1 MIAFW
6 LYAGLLFA
14 AALGFVL
21 VPQLGLWRTP
31 VDADRTRTNVDLY
44 RERLREL
51 EEQHRVGALDAA
63 HLDLGRVEAAR
74 ELLDDTQTAE
84 HAVDFPLGRTIPL
97 AAALSTPLLALA
109 LYLHW
114 GLLDQLKLPRLR
126 SAAQNIEKSAMRQ
139 EALSLAATS
148 DSADGWSS
156 LGRAYMAQGRMS
168 EAAQAYERAAAIGGR
183 PPDVLGHWAEAE
195 YFAGERQWTAKLQ
208 ALIDEALT
216 SNPREAASLKLAG
229 MAAFQAGRYSDA
241 AGYWERL
248 AATLP
253 EGDMSRASI
262 AKDIARA
269 RDLAK

>member
-14 AALGFVL
+14 AALSFIL
-21 VPQLGLWRTP
+21 VPQLRLPRRR
-31 VDADRTRTNVDLY
+31 VDADRTRLNVSLY
-44 RERLREL
+44 RERLHEL
-51 EEQHRVGALDAA
+51 QEQLCVGALDAA
-63 HLDLGRVEAAR
+63 QLDIGRAEAAR
-74 ELLDDTQTAE
+74 ELLDDTQRAK
-84 HAVDFPLGRTIPL
+84 HAVEFPLGRTIPL

-114 GLLDQLKLPRLR
+114 GALDQLKLMRQR
-126 SAAQNIEKSAMRQ
+126 SAAQNVEKIAMRQ
-139 EALSLAATS
+139 EAASLAATS

-168 EAAQAYERAAAIGGR
+168 DAARAFERAAALAGR
-183 PPDVLGHWAEAE
+183 PPELLGQWAEAE
-195 YFAGERQWTAKLQ
+195 YFAGGRQWTPTLEAVT
-208 ALIDEALT
+208 DEALAR
-216 SNPREAASLKLAG
+216 NPREAVSLRLAG
-229 MAAFQAGRYSDA
+229 IAAFQAGRYSDA
-241 AGYWERL
+241 VGYWERL

-253 EGDMSRASI
+253 AGDVSRASI

>member
-14 AALGFVL
+14 AALAFIL
-21 VPQLGLWRTP
+21 VPQLRHP
-31 VDADRTRTNVDLY
+31 RRRVDADRTRLNVGLY
-44 RERLREL
+44 HDRLHEL
-51 EEQHRVGALDAA
+51 QEQHRVGALDAA
-63 HLDLGRVEAAR
+63 QLDLGRMEAAR
-74 ELLDDTQTAE
+74 ELLDDTRRAE
-84 HAVDFPLGRTIPL
+84 YAVDFLLGRSIPL

-114 GLLDQLKLPRLR
+114 GSLDQLKLTRQR
-126 SAAQNIEKSAMRQ
+126 AAAPNVEKIAMRQ
-139 EALSLAATS
+139 EAASLAATS

-168 EAAQAYERAAAIGGR
+168 DAARAFERAAALAGR
-183 PPDVLGHWAEAE
+183 PPELLGHWAEAE
-195 YFAGERQWTAKLQ
+195 YFAGGRQWTPKLQ
-208 ALIDEALT
+208 ALTDEALA
-216 SNPREAASLKLAG
+216 SDPRETVSLKLAG
-229 MAAFQAGRYSDA
+229 MVAFQAGRYSDA
-241 AGYWERL
+241 VGYWERL

-253 EGDMSRASI
+253 EGDLSRATI

>member
-1 MIAFW
+1 MIVFW

-21 VPQLGLWRTP
+21 VPQLGLSRRR
-31 VDADRTRTNVDLY
+31 VDADRTHMNVVLY
-44 RERLREL
+44 RERLHEL
-51 EEQHRVGALDAA
+51 QEQHHVGALDAA
-63 HLDLGRVEAAR
+63 QLDLGRVEAAR
-74 ELLDDTQTAE
+74 ELLDDTQRAE
-84 HAVDFPLGRTIPL
+84 DAVDFPLGRIIPL

-114 GLLDQLKLPRLR
+114 GSLDQLKLARQR
-126 SAAQNIEKSAMRQ
+126 SVAQNVEKIAMRE
-139 EALSLAATS
+139 EAVSLAATS

-168 EAAQAYERAAAIGGR
+168 EAARAYERAAALAGR
-183 PPDVLGHWAEAE
+183 APELLGHWAEAE
-195 YFAGERQWTAKLQ
+195 YFADDRKWTAKLQ
-208 ALIDEALT
+208 ALIDEALA
-216 SNPREAASLKLAG
+216 SNPRDAVSLKLAG

-241 AGYWERL
+241 VGYWERL
-248 AATLP
+248 AATLH
-253 EGDMSRASI
+253 EGDLSRISI